1 MKDLFINDSN
11 ISHLSFDFWDTLAF
25 SNPEFK
31 SERTKLISK
40 YCSQSHNDIEKCIQN
55 VGKNYNS
62 LQESSNVFISPID
75 LLQQAINEITKKP
88 DIYLETLFEEICTLF
103 KRHKPIL
110 NRDCEELIEK
120 CIIYKK
126 KISILSNTA
135 FIPGSLIKD
144 FLISEFGVNT
154 FIFYLF
160 SDETQIAKPN
170 FKVFDLA
177 YKQINLTHNK
187 TISKTSI
194 IHIGDNYINDFEA
207 AKKFG
212 FQSHLILKH
221 GVEI

>member
-88 DIYLETLFEEICTLF
+88 DIYLESLFEDICKLF

-110 NRDCEELIEK
+110 NYDCEDLINK

-154 FIFYLF
+154 FSFYLF

-170 FKVFDLA
+170 FKAFDLA
-177 YKQINLTHNK
+177 YKKINLIHNK

-194 IHIGDNYINDFEA
+194 IHIGDNYINDFDA

-212 FQSHLILKH
+212 FQSHLIRKY

>member
-1 MKDLFINDSN
+1 MKDLFLYNAN

-31 SERTKLISK
+31 FERSKLISK
-40 YCSQSHNDIEKCIQN
+40 YCSQSHFDIDQCIKN
-55 VGKNYNS
+55 VGKKYNS

-75 LLQQAINEITKKP
+75 LLQQAINEIIKKP
-88 DIYLETLFEEICTLF
+88 VIYIEPLYEEICKLF
-103 KRHKPIL
+103 EKHKPLL
-110 NRDCEELIEK
+110 NYTCEDFINK
-120 CIIYKK
+120 CIINKK

-144 FLISEFGVNT
+144 YLVSVFGANS
-154 FIFYLF
+154 FSFYLF
-160 SDETQIAKPN
+160 SDETKFAKPN
-170 FKVFDLA
+170 IKAFDLC
-177 YKQINLTHNK
+177 YQKINLAHNK

-194 IHIGDNYINDFEA
+194 VHIGDNYINDFDA

-212 FQSHLILKH
+212 FQSHLILKD